1 MNGSGFDGI
10 TNPSAS
16 SMGLDEA
23 AQIRVEASPAI
34 YFAYEVLFRLIIG
47 GGGVSFSS
55 KSDQLSWLWVL
66 TDLALAHVVQ

>member
-34 YFAYEVLFRLIIG
+34 YFAYEVLFRSIMGGQFLIQVRSII
-47 GGGVSFSS
+47 V
-55 KSDQLSWLWVL
+55 
-66 TDLALAHVVQ
+66 ALGAD